1 MFCWINAESYE
12 DKSLDSMIL
21 LRLLILLSTRKMS
34 KSGHFVRYCMDWL
47 ILCDSKDYS
56 EGLAWHYGVFTCG
69 FLEREKHEEREDS
82 VGEGNGCKKGIIC
95 HCFIISYQLSYK
107 GI

>member
-1 MFCWINAESYE
+1 
-12 DKSLDSMIL
+12 
-21 LRLLILLSTRKMS
+21 MS

-69 FLEREKHEEREDS
+69 FLEREKHEEREDN
-82 VGEGNGCKKGIIC
+82 VGEG
-95 HCFIISYQLSYK
+95 
-107 GI
+107 